1 MSTFRNPVGPQ
12 PSSTYWRRRLVV
24 ILGLVAVIVVIVL
37 IAVRPGGTPAASTS
51 DDKKTNTAAPADAE
65 KPAADPET
73 PCAEGV
79 VTVAA
84 ITDAGD
90 YIASQQPL
98 LSLSVTNTGT
108 TACTFGVGADVQKY
122 TITSGIEQIWT
133 STDCQAAATPESR
146 VLEPGVALATTPF
159 AWDRTRSDPAT
170 CDATDRP
177 QVTAAG
183 ASYHLDVT
191 INGVASA
198 ETKQFLLN

>member
-12 PSSTYWRRRLVV
+12 PSSTYWRRRLMV

-37 IAVRPGGTPAASTS
+37 IAVRPGSTPAATTD
-51 DDKKTNTAAPADAE
+51 DDKKTNTAAPADSEAV
-65 KPAADPET
+65 AADPET
-73 PCAEGV
+73 PCAPGV

-90 YIASQQPL
+90 YIAGQQPL

-108 TACTFGVGADVQKY
+108 TACTFAVGADVQKY
-122 TITSGIEQIWT
+122 TITSGTEQIWT

-159 AWDRTRSDPAT
+159 AWDRTRSDPAACEST
-170 CDATDRP
+170 ERAP
-177 QVTAAG
+177 VTGGG
-183 ASYHLDVT
+183 ASYHLAVT
-191 INGVASA
+191 INGVESA

>member
-12 PSSTYWRRRLVV
+12 PSSTYWRRRLMV

-37 IAVRPGGTPAASTS
+37 IAVRPGSTPAATTD
-51 DDKKTNTAAPADAE
+51 DDKKTNTAAPADSEAA
-65 KPAADPET
+65 AADPET
-73 PCAEGV
+73 PCAPGV

-90 YIASQQPL
+90 YIAGQQPL

-108 TACTFGVGADVQKY
+108 TACTFAVGADVQKY
-122 TITSGIEQIWT
+122 TITSGTEQIWT

-159 AWDRTRSDPAT
+159 AWDRTRSDPAACEST
-170 CDATDRP
+170 ERAP
-177 QVTAAG
+177 VTGGG
-183 ASYHLDVT
+183 ASYHLAVT
-191 INGVASA
+191 INGVESA

>member
-12 PSSTYWRRRLVV
+12 PSSTYWRRRLMV

-37 IAVRPGGTPAASTS
+37 IAVRPGSTPAATTD
-51 DDKKTNTAAPADAE
+51 DDKKTNTAAPADSEAA
-65 KPAADPET
+65 AADPET
-73 PCAEGV
+73 PCAPSV

-90 YIASQQPL
+90 YIAGQQPL

-108 TACTFGVGADVQKY
+108 TACTFAVGADVQKY
-122 TITSGIEQIWT
+122 TITSGTEQIWT

-159 AWDRTRSDPAT
+159 AWDRTRSDPAACEST
-170 CDATDRP
+170 ERAP
-177 QVTAAG
+177 VTGGG
-183 ASYHLDVT
+183 ASYHLAVT
-191 INGVASA
+191 INGVESA
-198 ETKQFLLN
+198 DTKQFLLN